1 MARIIKRSDD
11 PLMLKSRRYNGISIF
26 GLSVMLIGVILFAV
40 FLFTDINFEHTA
52 GAIFFL
58 IIAVGFIVWRL
69 FRKQAKILGAGVTG
83 ESDVYKLLAKLPDEY
98 TVFCN
103 IHITYEGRTNE
114 LDFVVV
120 GPTGVTVVETKNRK
134 GNIIGSYDEKYW
146 TQRKL
151 SKNGRYN
158 DARFYSPIRQVA
170 GQIYK
175 LAALLK
181 AAGTKTYVHGAAY
194 FASPESTVIITGDM
208 DKIPVFCK
216 EDSGEEKLLRYIA
229 SRDTHLTAEQT
240 EKIVNLLE
248 RKI

>member
-1 MARIIKRSDD
+1 MSRIIKRNDD
-11 PLMLKSRRYNGISIF
+11 PLVLKSRRYNGISIF
-26 GLSVMLIGVILFAV
+26 GLSVMLLGIMLFSV
-40 FLFTDINFEHTA
+40 PLFTDVTFEHTT

-83 ESDVYKLLAKLPDEY
+83 ESEVCKLLVKLPDEY

-103 IHITYEGRTNE
+103 IHITHEGRTNE

-134 GNIIGSYDEKYW
+134 GNIIGSCEEKYW

-158 DARFYSPIRQVA
+158 DERFYNPTRQVA
-170 GQIYK
+170 SHIYK
-175 LAALLK
+175 LAAILK
-181 AAGTKTYVHGAAY
+181 AAGTKTYVHGAVY
-194 FASPESTVIITGDM
+194 FANPESSVIIKGDIE
-208 DKIPVFCK
+208 KIPVFCK
-216 EDSGEEKLLRYIA
+216 EDSGEEKLLRYITG
-229 SRDTHLTAEQT
+229 RDTRLSAEQT
-240 EKIVNLLE
+240 EKIVNLLD